1 MMHRRFVLAALPLA
15 SLLVAAAPRKRLAPP
30 PAPPPL
36 PPVAAVERVALIT
49 EAGTIELELDGA
61 HAPLSAANFLR
72 YVDARRFDGIT
83 FYRAMHLAWGDQPNG
98 LLQGGLR
105 DPRRLFP
112 PIAHEPTSQTG
123 LSHVAGAISMARNAP
138 GTATADFS
146 IMLSDLT
153 SLDANPASSDPEAQ
167 AGYAVFGKVTAG
179 MDVVRKIWDSPISQ
193 TLGEGSMRGQM
204 LEAPVKIL
212 TARRLPP
219 PAAIGQVERLPAATP
234 PAP

>member
-1 MMHRRFVLAALPLA
+1 MNRRFVLAALPLA
-15 SLLVAAAPRKRLAPP
+15 SLLVAAAPKKRVVVPP
-30 PAPPPL
+30 PPPPPPPL
-36 PPVAAVERVALIT
+36 AAVERVGLTT
-49 EAGTIELELDGA
+49 ELGVIELALDGA
-61 HAPLSAANFLR
+61 HAPISTANFLH
-72 YVDARRFDGIT
+72 YVDSKRFDGIS
-83 FYRAMHLAWGDQPNG
+83 FYRAMHLNWGDQPNG

-153 SLDANPASSDPEAQ
+153 SLDANPASADPEAQ

-179 MDVVRKIWDSPISQ
+179 MDVVRKIWESPISQ

-204 LEAPVKIL
+204 LEAPVKVL

-219 PAAIGQVERLPAATP
+219 LAAP
-234 PAP
+234 

>member
-1 MMHRRFVLAALPLA
+1 MMNRRFVLAALPLSA
-15 SLLVAAAPRKRLAPP
+15 LLIAAAPRKRPAAPP
-30 PAPPPL
+30 PPPPPPPL
-36 PPVAAVERVALIT
+36 AAVERVALTT
-49 EAGTIELELDGA
+49 ELGTIELALDGA
-61 HAPLSAANFLR
+61 HAPISTANFLH
-72 YVDARRFDGIT
+72 YVDSRRFDGIS
-83 FYRAMHLAWGDQPNG
+83 FYRAMHLAWGEQPNG

-153 SLDANPASSDPEAQ
+153 SLDANPASADPEAQ

-219 PAAIGQVERLPAATP
+219 SP

>member
-1 MMHRRFVLAALPLA
+1 
-15 SLLVAAAPRKRLAPP
+15 
-30 PAPPPL
+30 
-36 PPVAAVERVALIT
+36 
-49 EAGTIELELDGA
+49 
-61 HAPLSAANFLR
+61 
-72 YVDARRFDGIT
+72 
-83 FYRAMHLAWGDQPNG
+83 MHLAWGDQPNG
-98 LLQGGLR
+98 LLQGGQR

-123 LSHVAGAISMARNAP
+123 LSHTAGAISMARNAP

-167 AGYAVFGKVTAG
+167 AGYAVFGKVAAG

-193 TLGEGSMRGQM
+193 TLGEGAMRGQM
-204 LEAPVKIL
+204 LEAPIKVL

-219 PAAIGQVERLPAATP
+219 
-234 PAP
+234 AP

>member
-1 MMHRRFVLAALPLA
+1 MIRRRFVLAALALAPL
-15 SLLVAAAPRKRLAPP
+15 VMAAAPRRQRAAPP
-30 PAPPPL
+30 PPPPPL
-36 PPVAAVERVALIT
+36 AAVERVALVT
-49 EAGTIELELDGA
+49 GLGTIELALDGA
-61 HAPLSAANFLR
+61 HAPISTANFLR

-123 LSHVAGAISMARNAP
+123 LSHTAGAISMARNAP

-153 SLDANPASSDPEAQ
+153 SLDADPKSSDPEAQ

-179 MDVVRKIWDSPISQ
+179 MDVVRKIWDAPISQ
-193 TLGEGSMRGQM
+193 TLGEGAMRGQM
-204 LEAPVKIL
+204 LEAPVVIL
-212 TARRLPP
+212 SARRLPP
-219 PAAIGQVERLPAATP
+219 APASAPTPAS
-234 PAP
+234 AP

>member
-15 SLLVAAAPRKRLAPP
+15 ALARAAVLSAAVPKRRSAAPVAP

-36 PPVAAVERVALIT
+36 LPPAAIERVALVT
-49 EAGTIELELDGA
+49 ELGTIELSLDGA
-61 HAPLSAANFLR
+61 HAPISTANFLR

-105 DPRRLFP
+105 DPRQLFP

-123 LSHVAGAISMARNAP
+123 LSHKAGALSMARNAP

-153 SLDANPASSDPEAQ
+153 GLDADPKSADPEAQ
-167 AGYAVFGKVTAG
+167 AGYAVFGMVTAG
-179 MDVVRKIWDSPISQ
+179 MDVVRKIWEAPISQ
-193 TLGEGSMRGQM
+193 TLGEGVMRGQM
-204 LEAPVKIL
+204 LEAPVKVL
-212 TARRLPP
+212 SARRLPP
-219 PAAIGQVERLPAATP
+219 PPATP
-234 PAP
+234 AL

>member
-15 SLLVAAAPRKRLAPP
+15 FLVMAAAPRR
-30 PAPPPL
+30 PAPPP
-36 PPVAAVERVALIT
+36 PPLAAVERVVLVT
-49 EAGTIELELDGA
+49 ELGTIELALDGA
-61 HAPLSAANFLR
+61 HAPVSTANFLH
-72 YVDARRFDGIT
+72 YVDAKRFDGIT
-83 FYRAMHLAWGDQPNG
+83 FYRPMHLAWGDQPNG
-98 LLQGGLR
+98 LLQGGQR

-123 LSHVAGAISMARNAP
+123 LSHTAGAISMARNAP

-167 AGYAVFGKVTAG
+167 AGYAVFGKVAAG

-193 TLGEGSMRGQM
+193 TLGEGAMRGQM
-204 LEAPVKIL
+204 LEAPIKVL

-219 PAAIGQVERLPAATP
+219 
-234 PAP
+234 AP

>member
-1 MMHRRFVLAALPLA
+1 MMTRRFVLAALPLA
-15 SLLVAAAPRKRLAPP
+15 ALLVAAAPQKPAPLPPLAPP
-30 PAPPPL
+30 RPL
-36 PPVAAVERVALIT
+36 AAVERVALVT
-49 EAGTIELELDGA
+49 ELGTVELALDWA
-61 HAPLSAANFLR
+61 HAPISTANFLR
-72 YVDARRFDGIT
+72 YVDAKRFDGLT

-123 LSHVAGAISMARNAP
+123 LSHKAGAISMARNAP

-153 SLDANPASSDPEAQ
+153 GLDADPKSSDPEAQ

-179 MDVVRKIWDSPISQ
+179 MDVVRKIWESPISP
-193 TLGEGSMRGQM
+193 TLGEGGMRGQM

-212 TARRLPP
+212 TARRLPQP
-219 PAAIGQVERLPAATP
+219 VGS
-234 PAP
+234 AP

>member
-1 MMHRRFVLAALPLA
+1 MMNRRFVLAALPLA
-15 SLLVAAAPRKRLAPP
+15 ALLVAAAPRKRVAAQPP
-30 PAPPPL
+30 PPPPPPPPL
-36 PPVAAVERVALIT
+36 AAAERVVLTT
-49 EAGTIELELDGA
+49 EFGTIELTLDGA
-61 HAPLSAANFLR
+61 HAPISTANFLR
-72 YVDARRFDGIT
+72 YVDSRRFDGIS

-123 LSHVAGAISMARNAP
+123 LSHTAGALSMARNAP

-167 AGYAVFGKVTAG
+167 AGYAVFGRVTAG

-212 TARRLPP
+212 TARRM
-219 PAAIGQVERLPAATP
+219 
-234 PAP
+234 AP